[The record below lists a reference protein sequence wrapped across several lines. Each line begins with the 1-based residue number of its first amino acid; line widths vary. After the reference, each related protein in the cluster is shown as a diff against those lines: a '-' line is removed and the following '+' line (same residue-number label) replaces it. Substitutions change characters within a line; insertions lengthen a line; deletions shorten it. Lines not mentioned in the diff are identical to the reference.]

1 LSPVARGSPTDP
13 SKSTVNP
20 PETCPHC
27 GAVVPRDAAAC
38 PECGADEQ
46 TGWSERASSQRLD
59 LPDDE
64 FNYEEFVRHEFA
76 TPSEPRIRA
85 PGVSWLWWG
94 VAVLLAGAFLLMYLR
109 F

>member
-1 LSPVARGSPTDP
+1 MSPRPSTLDPT
-13 SKSTVNP
+13 VEP

-27 GAVVPRDAAAC
+27 GAEVPRGASAC

-46 TGWSERASSQRLD
+46 AGWSERATSQRLD
-59 LPDDE
+59 LPEDE
-64 FNYEEFVRHEFA
+64 FNYEEFVRHEFGE
-76 TPSEPRIRA
+76 PSEPRVRA
-85 PGVSWLWWG
+85 PGVSWFWWV